1 LKLETHPHPNFDPR
15 NAQLAIL
22 RAFLTSPLDA
32 SILADERMKLWLN
45 LLLGAV
51 LIGGSGRAETAP
63 GSTNALAS
71 GGNIVNGVVAI
82 VGDQVITRKDLFAY
96 VNDPVNVLMD
106 RYRYQPDVLRR
117 EVAKLTTDGLEHLVE
132 RKLILQ
138 EFKTAGYIIPESLF
152 EDELAKRIREKAG
165 DRTTLVRGLRS
176 EGQTFEWWKEQVRED
191 LILILMHQFKVPE
204 SKIIIS
210 PHRVEKYY
218 AEHQEEFKV
227 ENEYKL
233 RIIMINHA
241 GKNTADGARKLAE
254 EILAKLDNGASFAE
268 MAGVYSEDTY
278 RAKGGDRDWVELE
291 KEHYQKQLDEAIR
304 KVKPGQHSGVIETGE
319 ASWIVLVE
327 EFKPAHFKTLSE
339 VHNELESTLKL
350 EERKRLQKQW
360 VERLKAKS
368 FVRYF

>member
-1 LKLETHPHPNFDPR
+1 MPPGRGKLRPARET
-15 NAQLAIL
+15 
-22 RAFLTSPLDA
+22 
-32 SILADERMKLWLN
+32 
-45 LLLGAV
+45 
-51 LIGGSGRAETAP
+51 
-63 GSTNALAS
+63 TNALAS
-71 GGNIVNGVVAI
+71 SANIVNGVVAI

-117 EVAKLTTDGLEHLVE
+117 EVAKLTTDGLEQLVE

-138 EFKTAGYIIPESLF
+138 EFKTASYNLPENLF

-165 DRTTLVRGLRS
+165 DRITLVRGLQS

-191 LILILMHQFKVPE
+191 LILILMRQFKVPD

-218 AEHQEEFKV
+218 AEHQEDFKV
-227 ENEYKL
+227 SDEYKL

-254 EILAKLDNGASFAE
+254 EILAQLDQGVSFAD

-304 KVKPGQHSGVIETGE
+304 KLKPGQHSGVIEAGD
-319 ASWIVLVE
+319 ASWIVQVE
-327 EFKPAHFKTLSE
+327 DFKPAHFRTLSE
-339 VHNELESTLKL
+339 VHGEIESTLKL